1 MGKYISLF
9 DDFSSMDE
17 SYYFDDESLLE
28 SKINQMNS
36 VKENCMAA
44 WEFSDF
50 SDFFGQFI
58 NENASLEERE
68 MMLNEAY
75 CTYELG
81 LMHEHHQSW
90 FDGNEN
96 VYYLDDPSGKI
107 PKAFLVKENVF
118 YMISQESMEMLKS
131 GKIPSII
138 NEGIMDYL
146 GGFGNKLKGAY
157 NKYVAEPVKKAA
169 IYVGGKL
176 VKAWDA
182 LSSGAKAVWNFCK
195 KIASSVAAF
204 FKEDPATAIG
214 IVCSIIGAVL
224 GGIPGVGGAIGAVFI
239 MIGGGLGMYTGGRD
253 ILAGSKIVGKADKAM
268 NIVKGTAK
276 LILGSVSMLLGIKDV
291 ITAPANVAPGT
302 GAASLVFNKTT
313 KAWAEKF
320 TKAAI
325 TNPTNKGLAGA
336 LGVSSWIGDFFATF
350 CLKAPFMQK
359 FVTKNADGSVE
370 ITAKWLKGTASA
382 STQTTNYNVGKTT
395 DVDDDKKKS
404 KKQNAG
410 FDTNTYSG
418 EINEAEGGWG
428 FTDFF
433 IPLLSYVGRTCFSFI
448 YKIIVGAISGI
459 GKLINGVLEIPKML
473 TRGVDDF
480 SKKYGSSVV
489 GGMIS
494 AHLKIF
500 VKPAAMVAGKF
511 VDGYIKPK
519 VQPITNWMVALGKRD
534 ADIGKKI
541 KENPGLAKSPVPGVK
556 EEKITIPKPKEKFEV
571 SGSDKVALKKI
582 GNKGDKALVKAG
594 GGSPKMLEKMKKV
607 QGEFKKKFPSVT
619 KLKGSWGSSP
629 SGRATFTYK
638 DKKANGYVTLFND
651 GKYTVIDGPNKK
663 MRGDFSSKGDRI
675 KLDPPKGGFKNNE
688 SRNYVLSISSF
699 L

>member
-336 LGVSSWIGDFFATF
+336 LG
-350 CLKAPFMQK
+350 PFMQK

>member
-268 NIVKGTAK
+268 NIV
-276 LILGSVSMLLGIKDV
+276 S
-291 ITAPANVAPGT
+291 
-302 GAASLVFNKTT
+302 
-313 KAWAEKF
+313 
-320 TKAAI
+320 
-325 TNPTNKGLAGA
+325 
-336 LGVSSWIGDFFATF
+336 
-350 CLKAPFMQK
+350 
-359 FVTKNADGSVE
+359 
-370 ITAKWLKGTASA
+370 
-382 STQTTNYNVGKTT
+382 
-395 DVDDDKKKS
+395 
-404 KKQNAG
+404 
-410 FDTNTYSG
+410 
-418 EINEAEGGWG
+418 
-428 FTDFF
+428 
-433 IPLLSYVGRTCFSFI
+433 
-448 YKIIVGAISGI
+448 
-459 GKLINGVLEIPKML
+459 
-473 TRGVDDF
+473 
-480 SKKYGSSVV
+480 
-489 GGMIS
+489 
-494 AHLKIF
+494 
-500 VKPAAMVAGKF
+500 
-511 VDGYIKPK
+511 
-519 VQPITNWMVALGKRD
+519 
-534 ADIGKKI
+534 
-541 KENPGLAKSPVPGVK
+541 
-556 EEKITIPKPKEKFEV
+556 
-571 SGSDKVALKKI
+571 
-582 GNKGDKALVKAG
+582 
-594 GGSPKMLEKMKKV
+594 
-607 QGEFKKKFPSVT
+607 
-619 KLKGSWGSSP
+619 
-629 SGRATFTYK
+629 
-638 DKKANGYVTLFND
+638 
-651 GKYTVIDGPNKK
+651 
-663 MRGDFSSKGDRI
+663 
-675 KLDPPKGGFKNNE
+675 
-688 SRNYVLSISSF
+688 
-699 L
+699 

>member
-336 LGVSSWIGDFFATF
+336 LG
-350 CLKAPFMQK
+350 
-359 FVTKNADGSVE
+359 
-370 ITAKWLKGTASA
+370 A